1 MANPNSQLQAALAQF
16 AAQPGLTPAHE
27 VQLRAAIASDAR
39 LQEHLNQAAADGDLK
54 GFALSQSGAQ
64 PNLTGTYDKASG
76 VVTLPSSSFAPTGT
90 TASADL
96 SATLRLQDMLLRFAR
111 SDFDDPAGKLC
122 RPVTQ
127 EMVNNLQ
134 STINGSPVLAQQMK
148 KAVTPPGP
156 GQEAP
161 LQHFTPL
168 SGTVAGGTYNGNTR
182 TMSLPPSSLAVPPG
196 QFAKFGSA
204 DMTFVLGHEVQ
215 HAFNHAAS
223 IEAYRSLD
231 TETRQI
237 AQSNRLAHDYT
248 EPIGKLIQAS
258 REDEASAQIA
268 GWNALSSRQQ
278 QITPTAGLDHMLKTE
293 NSRVLDFV
301 EFNEST
307 NSAQP
312 RPGLTFNPDATLSQ
326 TPANIA
332 AAGQYYFD
340 KPPKGTP
347 GVPENQTTG
356 IGFHGD
362 SDYRNY
368 YGAIAVS
375 HAIDMERNFA
385 QPVHGMAPNMQID
398 MSRLGLREELMERN
412 GITLGKDP
420 ATPQPYNDTSQLPP
434 APHHFDHTDIPP
446 GMPNSH
452 RHVPVIPGAKGSSST
467 KSGEAHE
474 HETAP
479 SADARRAPQE
489 LSPTADF
496 SAYLDRML
504 AAAQSGDDVTFRKMT
519 QTLADLPPGRKVRAE
534 AIATVDRQEQWAA
547 QQQEQ
552 MQQAAQQVRGPVM
565 RM

>member
-1 MANPNSQLQAALAQF
+1 MANPNSQLQTALAQF

-27 VQLRAAIASDAR
+27 AQLRAAMASDAR
-39 LQEHLNQAAADGDLK
+39 LQEHLNQAATDGDLK
-54 GFALSQSGAQ
+54 GFALSQAGAQ

-96 SATLRLQDMLLRFAR
+96 SATLRLQDMSLRFAHG
-111 SDFDDPAGKLC
+111 DYDDSAGKLC

-134 STINGSPVLAQQMK
+134 STINGSPVLAQEMK
-148 KAVTPPGP
+148 KAVMPPGP

-161 LQHFTPL
+161 LQHFAPL
-168 SGTVAGGTYNGNTR
+168 SGTVAGGTYSGDTK
-182 TMSLPPSSLAVPPG
+182 TMSLPPSSLSG
-196 QFAKFGSA
+196 KFNSA

-215 HAFNHAAS
+215 HAFNHAAMAAAS
-223 IEAYRSLD
+223 QSFN

-237 AQSNRLAHDYT
+237 AQSNSLAHDYT
-248 EPIGKLIQAS
+248 RPIGKLTQAS

-268 GWNALSSRQQ
+268 GWNALLSQRQQ
-278 QITPTAGLDHMLKTE
+278 INPMAGLSEMLGTG
-293 NSRVLDFV
+293 NFRVKDFV
-301 EFNEST
+301 ELGLT
-307 NSAQP
+307 PNSAQA

-368 YGAIAVS
+368 YGAHAVGR
-375 HAIDMERNFA
+375 AIDMERSHA
-385 QPVHGMAPNMQID
+385 QPINGHAPNMQVD
-398 MSRLGLREELMERN
+398 MSRLGLREDLMERN
-412 GITLGKDP
+412 GITIGNNP
-420 ATPQPYNDTSQLPP
+420 GTPQPYNDTSQLPP
-434 APHHFDHTDIPP
+434 APHHFDHTNTPV

-452 RHVPVIPGAKGSSST
+452 QHVPVVPGAAGSPGAKAGDPRDPEAVQP
-467 KSGEAHE
+467 SGTPQAQ
-474 HETAP
+474 
-479 SADARRAPQE
+479 QE

-504 AAAQSGDDVTFRKMT
+504 AAAQSGDDASFRKMT
-519 QTLADLPPGRKVRAE
+519 QTLADLPPGREVRAE
-534 AIATVDRQEQWAA
+534 AVATVD
-547 QQQEQ
+547 QQEQ
-552 MQQAAQQVRGPVM
+552 MAAQHQAQLQQAAQVSGPVM

>member
-27 VQLRAAIASDAR
+27 AQLRAAIASDAR
-39 LQEHLNQAAADGDLK
+39 LQEHLSQAATDGHLK
-54 GFALSQSGAQ
+54 GFALSQAGVQ
-64 PNLTGTYDKASG
+64 PNLAGTYDKASG

-90 TASADL
+90 AASADL
-96 SATLRLQDMLLRFAR
+96 SATLRLQDLSLRFAQ
-111 SDFDDPAGKLC
+111 SDYDDCASKLR

-127 EMVNNLQ
+127 GMVDNLQ
-134 STINGSPVLAQQMK
+134 STINGSPVLAQEIK
-148 KAVTPPGP
+148 KAVTPPEP

-168 SGTVAGGTYNGNTR
+168 SGTVAGGTYNGNTK
-182 TMSLPPSSLAVPPG
+182 TMSLPPSSLAVPPD

-268 GWNALSSRQQ
+268 GWNALLSRQR
-278 QITPTAGLDHMLKTE
+278 QITPSAGLGEMLKTE

-301 EFNEST
+301 ELNKAIK
-307 NSAQP
+307 SAQP
-312 RPGLTFNPDATLSQ
+312 RSGLTFNPDATLSP

-347 GVPENQTTG
+347 GAPENQTTG

-368 YGAIAVS
+368 YGAIAMGA
-375 HAIDMERNFA
+375 AINAELDFA
-385 QPVHGMAPNMQID
+385 QPVNGHRPNMQVD
-398 MSRLGLREELMERN
+398 MSRLGLREDLMERN
-412 GITLGKDP
+412 GITIGKDP
-420 ATPQPYNDTSQLPP
+420 GTPQPYNDTSQLPP
-434 APHHFDHTDIPP
+434 VPHHFDHTDTPP
-446 GMPNSH
+446 GTPNSH
-452 RHVPVIPGAKGSSST
+452 QHVPVIPGATGSSPA
-467 KSGEAHE
+467 KSGDPHDHE
-474 HETAP
+474 VSPSPGAP
-479 SADARRAPQE
+479 HAQRE

-496 SAYLDRML
+496 SIYLDRML
-504 AAAQSGDDVTFRKMT
+504 AAAQSGDDASFRKMI
-519 QTLADLPPGRKVRAE
+519 QILADLPPGREARAE
-534 AIATVDRQEQWAA
+534 AVATVDRQEQWAA
-547 QQQEQ
+547 QQQAQ
-552 MQQAAQQVRGPVM
+552 LQQAAQQVNGPVM